1 MVADLPHD
9 LEWEI
14 LSRVPATSLKELQTT
29 CKRWYALFR
38 DPRFV
43 KNNLSKAATHV
54 IFDNRSGYSVTEINT
69 LIHSINLCGIQNSF
83 DPLLGVQGKLNRL
96 KDSEQDKIS
105 DIISHCDG
113 LLLCDTYE
121 CGRLVVWNPCTGQTR
136 LIQANIL
143 VISNRYVLGYVN
155 NKKSCNSY
163 KILTFN
169 SLQCLVDSSR
179 AKFEIYEFNSD
190 SWRILD
196 DIHPDCCPIS
206 KGVTLKG
213 NAYWFASDNKSKFI
227 LKFDFTRERLGRLCI
242 PFQKNYDDQ
251 IVVLSVVREEKLAL
265 LQQWFD
271 TDSSKM
277 NIWVTK
283 TKIDDDDKDLSW
295 CNFLVVDFG
304 KVIVTSD
311 ALSYMS
317 FFIDEEDKMVVC
329 SDTRIG
335 TKTRTSIYF
344 AKEGLQVHQEIA
356 QKPNKCWPFLVSYV
370 PSLVQIQ

>member
-43 KNNLSKAATHV
+43 KKNLSKAATHV
-54 IFDNRSGYSVTEINT
+54 IFDARSGYSVITEINT
-69 LIHSINLCGIQNSF
+69 LIHSINLRGIRNSF
-83 DPLLGVQGKLNRL
+83 DR
-96 KDSEQDKIS
+96 S

-121 CGRLVVWNPCTGQTR
+121 YGRLVVWNPCTGQTR
-136 LIQANIL
+136 WIQANIL

-169 SLQCLVDSSR
+169 SLLCLVDSSCAR
-179 AKFEIYEFNSD
+179 FEIYEFNSD
-190 SWRILD
+190 SWRLLD

-227 LKFDFTRERLGRLCI
+227 LKFDFTRERFRRLSL

-251 IVVLSVVREEKLAL
+251 TVLLSVVREEKLAL

-304 KVIVTSD
+304 KVILTSD

-317 FFIDEEDKMVVC
+317 FFIDEEDKIVVC
-329 SDTRIG
+329 SD
-335 TKTRTSIYF
+335 
-344 AKEGLQVHQEIA
+344 
-356 QKPNKCWPFLVSYV
+356 
-370 PSLVQIQ
+370 